1 MNRRFPWVWV
11 PLLALVFAVA
21 AVRAGDPVPTIS
33 QQTLLERQQ
42 KKDPALLVVDVRAPS
57 EYAQGHVPGAINVP
71 HDQIAAH
78 LAELPKDK
86 DVVLYCRSGR
96 RSALAA
102 EALRASGYSRLL
114 QLEGDMSGWLDQ
126 GRPVEKP

>member
-42 KKDPALLVVDVRAPS
+42 KKDPALLVVDVRTPS